1 MGRNATNRTRIFL
14 MEFTN
19 TFENGMHKD
28 NNVLLQP
35 SGTYRDMN
43 NGMLVSYDGNHYVVE
58 MPKGSKVSFTIP
70 PIYKGV
76 YTTLAPIP
84 TPIGFISFLDKLV
97 VFSTNNDT
105 QTNYGEIG
113 LVEFDHDGIGSYTP
127 LYNHA
132 DLNFSIEH
140 QIRGFSFE
148 ENDAIKRV
156 YWTDYFN
163 SPRVLNTLDVALQK
177 NYISTEIVSGQEY
190 MVVRGAIEYPVASG
204 NIYGPGLTAGNIFTG
219 GGTNTF
225 TTINGSPIVY
235 KYIDLVLLDWVPDR
249 TLPDIDFKE
258 PIVGS
263 LFGGSKSYFVRYK
276 LKAQGITTSWSYGS
290 FPINVYSIGAYSSY
304 NLVEGSGASA
314 LQNTTA
320 GVRITVSNIN
330 TYFDTI
336 EVASATFDE
345 VSNTLTRAEIFAT
358 LPITS
363 SSMDVDHTT
372 EGQGETLTLDDLTI
386 FPASIFKVK
395 DITTN
400 KNYNVIGNIV
410 EREELTDFDG
420 KTATISNLT
429 YNIPADQNF
438 GAAMN
443 AGIGKQSASGIF
455 SGGIIA
461 DGHYVVTIG
470 NITYMG
476 NTYGPAEPLGPYFI
490 GVYLFTTFTGTG
502 TVKANIL
509 IKKYKSQAG
518 FSKYKSIELND
529 DYFDYR
535 GFAATQYLRQ
545 YWSGETYRIGILP
558 YDKKGNAMYARWIDD
573 FTVQTLGSKNGPTT
587 QRGDGCSLNVN
598 GLSISGITFSADDM
612 AKMSGFSI
620 VRAPRDKVY
629 TAQGIMFQT
638 AGTSISTNGKIVT
651 QPLTQLALS
660 EDYAS
665 TSNNY
670 GDVMNWYS
678 PDEMFDYSGFTGG
691 ANNYLEGDCFIKP
704 LGSLYAGSSEQGNT
718 KFYNYQNPT
727 ANPVVQTYKINKYD
741 VVGPGGSITGY
752 YGGVDYDNNNLQLA
766 GFAMPSP
773 FSSSSQAVGG
783 RTVIMTLNG
792 VPYFDNPVGIG
803 MGSVTQEY
811 NAAKPLMN
819 YKIIKANLYGGQS
832 ERALANTIYISTGH
846 YQRIDSS
853 VLADTY
859 DAGSD
864 SYIFDEVEVFG
875 GDSFLTIMSLGK
887 SLYSS
892 PQYSPSFSYG
902 IFYPIESNCNP
913 YLRQGRNIGQY
924 GMHNNVQDGVYYD
937 INGNGRVEQFLL
949 NDAYATDGTIIAY
962 PALPDVSLASNFP
975 YRTRWAGAKTLGE
988 STDSFRTFLQNSFRD
1003 LDGNKGPINNVR
1015 QRDGKVFYWQ
1025 DHAVGYLPILE
1036 RQLVNGDIGEAT
1048 QLGVGGV
1055 IDRFD
1060 SFNTYFGNQNTNGLV
1075 ETEYGFAWFD
1085 YRRRAMLAMSV
1096 GGGIQEVSFVKG
1108 LETFF
1113 NESTRFDTN
1122 ANDPITTDKPLIG
1135 NGICG
1140 VYDPM
1145 YKMTYI
1151 SFKWKESDKAY
1162 GRFTIGYYHP
1172 RNIFVGFFNLEPSIL
1187 WNHNNLLI
1195 GNKSI
1200 TADGVAAIT
1209 QYFVG
1214 DKVQKNNIEYTA
1226 ITDFQTD
1233 SPISGQYQPDFPNSI
1248 YWIKTTQSNETNLL
1262 FSTTNFCKFFGYTY
1276 NHDIE
1281 IIVNPKTGKP
1291 FVVDNLIQ
1299 KSNDTNYD
1307 SVVCTTDDDT
1317 STDLTSNNRFYR
1329 YYDRGWHSSIA
1340 LGTKGRLVDYY
1351 LKVKL
1356 SITNYSG
1363 NPTVSRNLQKI
1374 FNFVTSVFREKK

>member
-1 MGRNATNRTRIFL
+1 

-70 PIYKGV
+70 PIYKNV
-76 YTTLAPIP
+76 YTTLAAIP

-97 VFSTNNDT
+97 VFSTNNDS

-113 LVEFDHDGIGSYTP
+113 VVEFDHDGIGTYTP

-132 DLNFSIEH
+132 ELNFSIEH

-163 SPRVLNTLDVALQK
+163 SPRVLNTLDVALQT
-177 NYISTEIVSGQEY
+177 NITSGTIVADQEY
-190 MVVRGAIEYPVASG
+190 MVVRGAIEYNDG
-204 NIYGPGLTAGNIFTG
+204 TGLKIYGPGLTAGNIFTG
-219 GGTNTF
+219 GAISTF

-304 NLVEGSGASA
+304 TLVEGSGASA

-320 GVRITVSNIN
+320 GVRLTVSNIN

-363 SSMDVDHTT
+363 SSMNVDHTT
-372 EGQGETLTLDDLTI
+372 EGAGEALTLDDLTI

-420 KTATISNLT
+420 TTATVSNLT
-429 YNIPADQNF
+429 YNVPADQNL
-438 GAAMN
+438 GAPMN

-461 DGHYVVTIG
+461 DGHYVVTTG

-476 NTYGPAEPLGPYFI
+476 NIYGPAQPLGPYFT
-490 GVYLFTTFTGTG
+490 GVYLFTTFLGTG

-509 IKKYKSQAG
+509 IKKYKSQSG
-518 FSKYKSIELND
+518 FNRYKSIELND

-558 YDKKGNAMYARWIDD
+558 YDKKGNPMYARWIDD
-573 FTVQTLGSKNGPTT
+573 FTIQTLGSKNGPTT
-587 QRGDGCSLNVN
+587 QRGNGCSLNVN

-612 AKMSGFSI
+612 AKISGFSI

-629 TAQGIMFQT
+629 TAQGVLFQT
-638 AGTSISTNGKIVT
+638 TGTSATLNGSIMQ
-651 QPLTQLALS
+651 QPLCQLSLS
-660 EDYAS
+660 NDYIEGGGGNS
-665 TSNNY
+665 IPFI
-670 GDVMNWYS
+670 MNWYS
-678 PDEMFDYSGFTGG
+678 PDEMFEYSGFTGG
-691 ANNYLEGDCFIKP
+691 ANNYLEGDCFINP
-704 LGSLYAGSSEQGNT
+704 LGSLYGGSNDQANT
-718 KFYNYQNPT
+718 KFYRQQGAATP
-727 ANPVVQTYKINKYD
+727 QTVKITRYD
-741 VVGPGGSITGY
+741 GVNPGGSITDY
-752 YGGVDYDNNNLQLA
+752 YAGTDYDNNLTHLA
-766 GFAMPSP
+766 NISLPSPWTSDGKAVGCKTIVVTMDSGLSFPDTTSMTAMP
-773 FSSSSQAVGG
+773 GE
-783 RTVIMTLNG
+783 
-792 VPYFDNPVGIG
+792 NP
-803 MGSVTQEY
+803 
-811 NAAKPLMN
+811 AKPLMN
-819 YKIIKANLYGGQS
+819 YKIIKANLYGGTS

-859 DAGSD
+859 DAGTN

-887 SLYSS
+887 SLYDDV
-892 PQYSPSFSYG
+892 QYNPSFSYG
-902 IFYPIESNCNP
+902 IFYPVESNCNP

-924 GMHNNVQDGVYYD
+924 GMHNNPTFGVYYN
-937 INGNGRVEQFLL
+937 ISGNSRLEQFLL

-1003 LDGNKGPINNVR
+1003 LDGNKGPINNIR

-1060 SFNTYFGNQNTNGLV
+1060 TFNTYFGNQNTNGLV

-1122 ANDPITTDKPLIG
+1122 ANNPITDDKPLTG

-1151 SFKWKESDKAY
+1151 SFKWKESDKDY
-1162 GRFTIGYYHP
+1162 RRFTIGYYHP
-1172 RNIFVGFFNLEPSIL
+1172 RNIFVGFFDLEPSIL

-1200 TADGVAAIT
+1200 TADVVAAIT

-1226 ITDFQTD
+1226 ITNFQTD
-1233 SPISGQYQPDFPNSI
+1233 SPISGQYQPDFPNSV

-1291 FVVDNLIQ
+1291 FAVDNLIQ

-1307 SVVCTTDDDT
+1307 SVLCTTDDDT
-1317 STDLTSNNRFYR
+1317 STDLTSNNKFYR

-1340 LGTKGRLVDYY
+1340 LGAKGRLVDYY

>member
-1 MGRNATNRTRIFL
+1 

-177 NYISTEIVSGQEY
+177 NYISTEIVSDQEY

-204 NIYGPGLTAGNIFTG
+204 NIYGPGLTAGNIFIG

-276 LKAQGITTSWSYGS
+276 LKSQGITTSWSYGS
-290 FPINVYSIGAYSSY
+290 FPINVYSIGAYSGY

-358 LPITS
+358 LPITNS
-363 SSMDVDHTT
+363 TMNVDHTT

-420 KTATISNLT
+420 KTATVNDLV
-429 YNIPADQNF
+429 YNIPADKIF
-438 GAAMN
+438 PSAMN
-443 AGIGKQSASGIF
+443 AGLNKQPASGIASGSIIPDGKYVV
-455 SGGIIA
+455 SGG
-461 DGHYVVTIG
+461 TITYGG
-470 NITYMG
+470 NI
-476 NTYGPAEPLGPYFI
+476 YGVGAVLGLY
-490 GVYLFTTFTGTG
+490 FTGLTSITTYSVTTG
-502 TVKANIL
+502 SPKVKACIL
-509 IKKYKSQAG
+509 IKKYKSQSG
-518 FSKYKSIELND
+518 FNRYKSIELND

-535 GFAATQYLRQ
+535 GFTATQYLRQ
-545 YWSGETYRIGILP
+545 YWSGETYRIGIMP
-558 YDKKGNAMYARWIDD
+558 YDKKGNPMYVRWIDD
-573 FTVQTLGSKNGPTT
+573 KLIRTLSSKGGPM
-587 QRGDGCSLNVN
+587 QINADYASLKIN
-598 GLSISGITFSADDM
+598 GLSISGISFSTADM
-612 AKMSGFSI
+612 AKIGGFSI
-620 VRAPRDKVY
+620 VRAARDKQVL
-629 TAQGIMFQT
+629 AQGILFPTVYTSGDAIRQQPLAT
-638 AGTSISTNGKIVT
+638 LGTSEEYTNIN
-651 QPLTQLALS
+651 
-660 EDYAS
+660 
-665 TSNNY
+665 SNLGNIF
-670 GDVMNWYS
+670 NWYS
-678 PDEMFDYSGFTGG
+678 PDEMFEYSGYTGG
-691 ANNYLEGDCFIKP
+691 ANNYIEGECF
-704 LGSLYAGSSEQGNT
+704 LYDVGAQYNSGGSNTLYT
-718 KFYNYQNPT
+718 KFYRHIGSNP
-727 ANPVVQTYKINKYD
+727 QQYKIDRYD
-741 VVGPGGSITGY
+741 VVNPGSSINSY
-752 YGGVDYDNNNLQLA
+752 YAGLTYDNNRVETNA
-766 GFAMPSP
+766 SASFGAAE
-773 FSSSSQAVGG
+773 AVGC
-783 RTVIMTLNG
+783 RTVLMTIG
-792 VPYFDNPVGIG
+792 GIFQSTSAVS
-803 MGSVTQEY
+803 MGAYSMRFNME
-811 NAAKPLMN
+811 KPLVN
-819 YKIIKANLYGGQS
+819 YKIIKANLYGGTS

-859 DAGSD
+859 DAGTD

-902 IFYPIESNCNP
+902 IFYPVESNCNP

-937 INGNGRVEQFLL
+937 INGNSRVEQFLL

-1233 SPISGQYQPDFPNSI
+1233 SPISGQYQPDYVYPNGDPSI
-1248 YWIKTTQSNETNLL
+1248 YWKKTTQSNETNLL